1 MKSSFDTANMFL
13 LCTEAM
19 SCKAIHTHLYIPVTN
34 THSVKFCFLLLKE
47 LQPPCN
53 FFFFKVLSL
62 AMVTSQ
68 QLSLQTPQIILSMPM
83 KHKLHFFHN
92 CQSSTSKYF

>member
-53 FFFFKVLSL
+53 VFFFQGTFPCYGNKPTTV
-62 AMVTSQ
+62 
-68 QLSLQTPQIILSMPM
+68 
-83 KHKLHFFHN
+83 
-92 CQSSTSKYF
+92 SSNSPNNSIHAHET